1 MARRRAAQLYRK
13 LRSKGVTVRST
24 IDCLIAQACIDSDSA
39 LITSDMANFAGIA
52 KHSALV
58 LVH

>member
-1 MARRRAAQLYRK
+1 